1 MAEKKMYQTP
11 VIEDWGAV
19 TDLTATGTT
28 QTGADAKAGSVASQ
42 GS

>member
-19 TDLTATGTT
+19 TDLTATGKTKP
-28 QTGADAKAGSVASQ
+28 GDDGKGGSASSK
-42 GS
+42 GV